1 MPSHTILPRNS
12 KIKKNL
18 IDKQTI
24 NLVYIVNKKNKT
36 LKIKRQY
43 QQRQNNPPYCK
54 RGCTKAILIDHCI
67 LPIRPT
73 ISFLIVKYI
82 LEYFLL

>member
-1 MPSHTILPRNS
+1 MPSCTIFPRNS

-24 NLVYIVNKKNKT
+24 NLVYIVNKKNKI

-43 QQRQNNPPYCK
+43 QHRQKNPPYCK
-54 RGCTKAILIDHCI
+54 RGCTKVLLIDHCI

-73 ISFLIVKYI
+73 MSFLIVKYI
-82 LEYFLL
+82 LEYYLL